1 MFLKDFSFNLPK
13 ELIATKPVYPR
24 DSSKL
29 LVLKKFKL
37 YEETL
42 FSNLS
47 NHLKEGDL
55 VVLNN
60 TKVNTSKINGTK
72 INHNT
77 SVEFTFISN
86 INKGL
91 WSCFALPGKKVKV
104 GDIFNFIEVEG
115 TIIRKDSETIY
126 IDFKENNLKF
136 IKILNENGKISLPP
150 YISKVRELNE
160 DDNTSYQTIYSEV
173 NGSIAAPTAGLH
185 FTDKVFED
193 LKRMNIGI
201 EKITLSIGPGT
212 FLPLRKNKI
221 NDNKLHSE
229 KILIS
234 DDIAKRLND
243 AYLDKNRRIISIG
256 TTTLRALESSFD
268 KKNLFKPY
276 DDYSDIF
283 IYPGKR
289 IYSIDGLVTNFH
301 LPESSLFILICSLIG
316 TKTALEMYKY
326 AIKKQFRFYSYGDA
340 CFLLNQDYD

>member
-1 MFLKDFSFNLPK
+1 MFLKDFSFKLPK

-91 WSCFALPGKKVKV
+91 WSCLALPGKKVKV
-104 GDIFNFIEVEG
+104 GDIFNFNGAEG
-115 TIIRKDSETIY
+115 TIIKKDSETIY

-136 IKILNENGKISLPP
+136 IKTLNENGKISLPP

-185 FTDKVFED
+185 FTDKIFED

-201 EKITLSIGPGT
+201 EKITLNIGPGT
-212 FLPLRKNKI
+212 FLPLRKNNI
-221 NDNKLHSE
+221 TDNKLHSE

-234 DDIAKRLND
+234 DDIAIRLND

-276 DDYSDIF
+276 DDYTDIF

-289 IYSIDGLVTNFH
+289 IHSIDGLVTNFH

>member
-13 ELIATKPVYPR
+13 ELIATKPAYPR

-37 YEETL
+37 YEETF

-47 NHLKEGDL
+47 SYLKEGDL

-60 TKVNTSKINGTK
+60 TKVNASKINGTK
-72 INHNT
+72 INHNS
-77 SVEFTFISN
+77 SVEFTFINNTSR
-86 INKGL
+86 GL
-91 WSCFALPGKKVKV
+91 WSCFALPGKKVKI
-104 GDIFNFIEVEG
+104 GDIFLFNDVEG
-115 TIIRKDSETIY
+115 NIVKKDKETIY
-126 IDFKENNLKF
+126 IDFKENNSKF
-136 IKILNENGKISLPP
+136 INILNENGKISLPP

-193 LKRMNIGI
+193 LKKMNIDI
-201 EKITLSIGPGT
+201 EKITLNIGPGT
-212 FLPLRKNKI
+212 FLPLRKDKV
-221 NDNKLHSE
+221 NDNKIHSE
-229 KILIS
+229 KIFIS
-234 DDIAKRLND
+234 EKTSKKLND
-243 AYLDKNRRIISIG
+243 AYLDKDRRIISIG

-268 KKNLFKPY
+268 KDNLFKPY
-276 DDYSDIF
+276 DDFTDIF

-289 IYSIDGLVTNFH
+289 IHSINGLVTNFH

-340 CFLLNQDYD
+340 CFLLNQNYD

>member
-60 TKVNTSKINGTK
+60 TKVNASKINGTK

-91 WSCFALPGKKVKV
+91 WNCFALPGKKVKV
-104 GDIFNFIEVEG
+104 GDIFNFNGVEG
-115 TIIRKDSETIY
+115 TIIKKDSETIY
-126 IDFKENNLKF
+126 IDFKVYNSKF

-185 FTDKVFED
+185 FTNKIFED

-201 EKITLSIGPGT
+201 EKITLNIGPGT
-212 FLPLRKNKI
+212 FLPLRKNNI
-221 NDNKLHSE
+221 TDNKLHSE

-276 DDYSDIF
+276 DDYTDIF

-289 IYSIDGLVTNFH
+289 IHSIDGLVTNFH

-340 CFLLNQDYD
+340 CFLLNQNYD

>member
-1 MFLKDFSFNLPK
+1 
-13 ELIATKPVYPR
+13 
-24 DSSKL
+24 
-29 LVLKKFKL
+29 
-37 YEETL
+37 
-42 FSNLS
+42 
-47 NHLKEGDL
+47 
-55 VVLNN
+55 
-60 TKVNTSKINGTK
+60 
-72 INHNT
+72 
-77 SVEFTFISN
+77 
-86 INKGL
+86 
-91 WSCFALPGKKVKV
+91 LPGKKVKV
-104 GDIFNFIEVEG
+104 GDIFNFNGVEG
-115 TIIRKDSETIY
+115 TIIKKDSETIY
-126 IDFKENNLKF
+126 IDFKVYNSKF

-185 FTDKVFED
+185 FTNKIFED

-201 EKITLSIGPGT
+201 EKITLNIGPGT
-212 FLPLRKNKI
+212 FLPLRKNNI
-221 NDNKLHSE
+221 TDNKLHSE

-276 DDYSDIF
+276 DDYTDIF

-289 IYSIDGLVTNFH
+289 IHSIDGLVTNFH

-340 CFLLNQDYD
+340 CFLLNQNYD